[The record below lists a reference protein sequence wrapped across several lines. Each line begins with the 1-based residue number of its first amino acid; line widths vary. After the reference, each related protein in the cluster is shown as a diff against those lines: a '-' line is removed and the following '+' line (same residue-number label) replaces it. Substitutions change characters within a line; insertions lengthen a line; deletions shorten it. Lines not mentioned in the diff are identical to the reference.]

1 MTKSKGLAT
10 LARAFAS
17 IWTGLL
23 LCSVVLPI
31 GLYAHD
37 ARAFDPVEVR
47 GPGASI
53 RLKRLSTY
61 DGGYFATRSAEA
73 PPAYDPRDR
82 RLYYIDKSR
91 GRIEV
96 LDMDQPTY
104 LHRDGSILEGPVVLA
119 AQAVIFRSGVLATA
133 FAGPTKSSAG
143 VVTFV
148 DRDGRA
154 QAPPVAVGPQP
165 TMLVLTP
172 DIRKLLV
179 PGRGEASDNYG
190 EDPQGTITIVDWCA
204 SFPCSSV
211 RTKRIDFS
219 AFNGRRAEL
228 ISKGV
233 RIYGPK
239 ASVAQDLEPES
250 ITVSADSRTAWV
262 TLERNNA
269 IAVVD
274 LVGERVTDILP
285 LGSKSNALPGKGLDA
300 SDMDGRV
307 RIKTW
312 RLRSWYEP
320 DYLAAFATGAGTY
333 LVTANEGDPRDFSG
347 YTEVARVA
355 DLPLDPAAF
364 PNRQELQLPQNLG
377 RLQVSRLDGK
387 NASGRFTRLYAFGG
401 RSLAVWTTRGEL
413 LADTGD
419 AFERIM
425 AAAVPA
431 FFNVPDDSNAFDRT
445 SQGRG
450 PEPEPLAV
458 GTIGSRTYVFVGFER
473 IGGIMVYDI
482 TNPRAPHFEQY
493 INNRNFAIDPA
504 AACTK
509 GAPKSPACAAAGDL
523 SVEGLLFIPAAS
535 SSIGVPL
542 LVASH
547 ETSDSVTVFRIDPA
561 T

>member
-1 MTKSKGLAT
+1 M
-10 LARAFAS
+10 
-17 IWTGLL
+17 I
-23 LCSVVLPI
+23 LPI
-31 GLYAHD
+31 GLHAHD

-47 GPGASI
+47 APGASI

-73 PPAYDPRDR
+73 PPAYDPHDR

-96 LDMDQPTY
+96 LDMDQPSY
-104 LHRDGSILEGPVVLA
+104 LHRDRSILEGPVVLA
-119 AQAVIFRSGVLATA
+119 AQAVMFRSGVLATV

-143 VVTFV
+143 VITFV

-172 DIRKLLV
+172 DVRKLLV

-190 EDPQGTITIVDWCA
+190 EDPQGTITIVDWCGN
-204 SFPCSSV
+204 FPCSTL

-233 RIYGPK
+233 RIHGPS

-250 ITVSADSRTAWV
+250 VTVSADSRTAWV

-300 SDMDGRV
+300 SDMDR
-307 RIKTW
+307 RIRITTW
-312 RLRSWYEP
+312 HLRSWYEP
-320 DYLAAFATGAGTY
+320 DYLAAFTTAAGTY

-364 PNRQELQLPQNLG
+364 PNRQTLQLPQNLG

-387 NASGRFTRLYAFGG
+387 NASGRFTTLYAFGG

-431 FFNVPDDSNAFDRT
+431 FFNVSDDSNAFDRT

-458 GTIGSRTYVFVGFER
+458 GTIGGRTYVFVGFER

-482 TNPRAPHFEQY
+482 TNPRIPKFEQY

-504 AACTK
+504 AVCRK
-509 GAPKSPACAAAGDL
+509 DAPKSPGCAAVGDL
-523 SVEGLLFIPAAS
+523 SVEGLLFIPAVS
-535 SSIGVPL
+535 SPIGVPL

>member
-154 QAPPVAVGPQP
+154 QAPPVAVGAQP

-364 PNRQELQLPQNLG
+364 PNWQELQLPQ
-377 RLQVSRLDGK
+377 
-387 NASGRFTRLYAFGG
+387 T
-401 RSLAVWTTRGEL
+401 W
-413 LADTGD
+413 AD
-419 AFERIM
+419 
-425 AAAVPA
+425 
-431 FFNVPDDSNAFDRT
+431 
-445 SQGRG
+445 
-450 PEPEPLAV
+450 
-458 GTIGSRTYVFVGFER
+458 
-473 IGGIMVYDI
+473 
-482 TNPRAPHFEQY
+482 
-493 INNRNFAIDPA
+493 
-504 AACTK
+504 
-509 GAPKSPACAAAGDL
+509 
-523 SVEGLLFIPAAS
+523 
-535 SSIGVPL
+535 
-542 LVASH
+542 
-547 ETSDSVTVFRIDPA
+547 FR
-561 T
+561 